1 MLPRKHWEPKTSN
14 NPTAEFVISSTA
26 VPTTGPGIRAMFD
39 RIAADYDRFNA
50 WASLGLHQHWR
61 RGLVKRIPL
70 GARVLDIATGTGDVA
85 FLAAQ
90 AGHTVV
96 GLDFSERMLAKA
108 REKEETAG
116 QPAAGRQIRWMNGS
130 ADRLPF
136 SDRSF
141 DCITSAFGLRN
152 LRGCLGAVFK
162 ENFRVLRPNGKIL
175 HMDFGR
181 PGSAWSRLGHQV
193 HLTFGIP
200 LIGQW
205 ICGNRW
211 PKGYLENTIREF
223 FEPQQVVEFLSA
235 AGFSNIRVHDLAFGA
250 VLLYEGTKT
259 C

>member
-1 MLPRKHWEPKTSN
+1 
-14 NPTAEFVISSTA
+14 
-26 VPTTGPGIRAMFD
+26 MFD

-61 RGLVKRIPL
+61 RVLLGYVPL

-90 AGHTVV
+90 SGHTVV
-96 GLDFSERMLAKA
+96 GLDFSERMLDKA
-108 REKEETAG
+108 REKDKE
-116 QPAAGRQIRWMNGS
+116 GRIRWMNGS

-141 DCITSAFGLRN
+141 DCITSAFALRN
-152 LRGCLGAVFK
+152 LRGCLEVALK
-162 ENFRVLRPNGKIL
+162 ENFRVLREGGKVL

-181 PGSAWSRLGHQV
+181 PNSPISRLGHRV
-193 HLTFGIP
+193 HMSLGIP

-205 ICGNRW
+205 VCGDRW
-211 PKGYLENTIREF
+211 PKGYLEGTIRDF
-223 FEPQQVVEFLSA
+223 YDPPQVAELLA
-235 AGFSNIRVHDLAFGA
+235 RTGFSDVHYRPLAFGA
-250 VLLYEGTKT
+250 VQIYEGTKR